1 MVAKVGVVRIVAGH
15 DVALV
20 EDLDVVV
27 SYFLDES
34 AHFALEEMVL
44 EFACRSFT
52 TRQSPV
58 IDHSF
63 LMQYSI
69 RTVIYRVSKFG
80 DIQVNDPVS

>member
-27 SYFLDES
+27 SYFQDES
-34 AHFALEEMVL
+34 VHFALEEMVL

-63 LMQYSI
+63 LMQYSRGGNI
-69 RTVIYRVSKFG
+69 SKFG
-80 DIQVNDPVS
+80 DIHLNDPVS